1 MQQIMNRIRKDL
13 IILISIFS
21 IIATSCTGSRDIPK
35 NESTV
40 IHPEWV
46 KSAVIYEVNIRQ
58 FTSEGTLLAF
68 ENHLP
73 RLKDLGVDIL
83 WFMPIH
89 PIGVKDRKGELGSYY
104 SVEDYKGVN
113 PEFGTLDDFKKVVE
127 MAHSLGMKVIIDW
140 VANHTSRDAVWLNSN
155 PEWYVMDTITNTPLA
170 PFDWSDVAKLD
181 FSKIEVREAMLDA
194 MKYWVTEA
202 NIDGFRCDVASEV
215 PVDFWEYA
223 VYELK
228 KINPEL
234 FMLAEAES
242 PELQVNAFNMYYGWH
257 FHHIKNKIALG
268 EYGLDSIRSYMKRG
282 YTRFPSNTIP
292 MFFTSNHDENSWN
305 GTEFDRL
312 GPHTEQMAV
321 LTFMMPG
328 MPLLY
333 NGQES
338 GFNRMLEFFVKDSI
352 DWVDNSPYTTFY
364 KNLISFK
371 KSNPVLDFPSAGSF
385 MELKNDKEDLI
396 YSFERTNKEKSV
408 IAVFNFSGSDTDVII
423 EGVSTGNYSRYNSDE
438 KVDIESKFSLSIP
451 AYGYI
456 IYYK

>member
-1 MQQIMNRIRKDL
+1 MNRMRRDL
-13 IILISIFS
+13 LILVSIIS
-21 IIATSCTGSRDIPK
+21 IIAISCTGIRNKSEIV
-35 NESTV
+35 STV

-46 KSAVIYEVNIRQ
+46 KNAVIYEVNVRQ
-58 FTSEGTLLAF
+58 FTPEGTFGAF
-68 ENHLP
+68 EHHLP
-73 RLKDLGVDIL
+73 RLKDLGIDIL

-89 PIGVKDRKGELGSYY
+89 PIGEVDRKGELGSYY
-104 SVEDYKGVN
+104 SIKDYKAIN
-113 PEFGTLDDFKKVVE
+113 PEFGNLDDFKRVVE
-127 MAHSLGMKVIIDW
+127 SAHSLGMKVIIDW
-140 VANHTSRDAVWLNSN
+140 VANHTSRDAVWLNKN
-155 PEWYVMDTITNTPLA
+155 PEWYIMDTLTNTPLA

-181 FSKIEVREAMLDA
+181 FSNSEVREAMLDA
-194 MKYWVTEA
+194 MKYWITEA

-228 KINPEL
+228 KINSEL

-242 PELQVNAFNMYYGWH
+242 PDLQINAFNMYYGWH

-268 EYGLDSIRSYMKRG
+268 EYGLDSLRSYMKRG
-282 YTRFPSNTIP
+282 YSRFPSNTIP

-312 GPHTEQMAV
+312 GHHTEQMAV
-321 LTFMMPG
+321 LTFLMPG

-352 DWVDNSPYTTFY
+352 DWIENSEYTTFY

-371 KSNPVLDFPSAGSF
+371 KSNPVLDVPSIGSF
-385 MELKNDKEDLI
+385 MELKNNKEDLV
-396 YSFERTNKEKSV
+396 YSFQRVYKKSSV
-408 IAVFNFSGSDTDVII
+408 VAIFNFSGSETDVTI
-423 EGVSTGNYSRYNSDE
+423 EGVAEGEYSQMNSDE
-438 KVDIESKFSLSIP
+438 VRYLRSKSSITLP
-451 AYGYI
+451 PYGYLVF
-456 IYYK
+456 YK